1 MKASVERQDYLTLV
15 EVFAT
20 HPDFRTEDG
29 RWKLVDA
36 AFRGIA
42 GVERAKGGLDLRDPP
57 RNAAGSLVG
66 RLLDFGRLG
75 ERHSLALV
83 LETMR
88 ERAGDDERAELDRL
102 IRVLDAR
109 EVPSRGP
116 APAGAPAA
124 QILHLSDLHF
134 GTLADAHNFHSQLA
148 EDLRRELSC
157 TRLDGLICSGDL
169 TLVSSEAEFEAARTF
184 IDLVCGEF
192 GLARERIVLVPGNHD
207 LSWPLARAA
216 YVSADTSVY
225 AGASVQEQRRWIVE
239 DGAYLVRD
247 EDRYRERFASYGDR
261 LHRPVTGEPYP
272 LDYADQF
279 SLRYWPELNL
289 LVLGLNSAWEIDHF
303 HRDRAGIHPEA
314 PSKALN
320 LLRAR
325 ADWADCLKI
334 AVWHHPLASDEPSH
348 ISDHGFLERLAAA
361 GFRLALHG
369 HIHKAGV
376 TQFRYDRTPG
386 GRRLDILA
394 AGTFGA
400 PSRQWVP
407 GYPLQYQLLR
417 LGPNRVT
424 VETRRR
430 EEPNGAWKP
439 DARWLQGPGK
449 DPAPR
454 YLVELRGAG

>member
-1 MKASVERQDYLTLV
+1 MKASIERQDYLSLV
-15 EVFAT
+15 EAFAA

-29 RWKLVDA
+29 RWKLVDE
-36 AFRGIA
+36 AFRGIS
-42 GVERAKGGLDLRDPP
+42 GSERAKGGLDLRDPP

-83 LETMR
+83 VETLQ
-88 ERAGDDERAELDRL
+88 ERVGDDERGELDRL
-102 IRVLDAR
+102 IRVLDGRQLPA
-109 EVPSRGP
+109 PGP
-116 APAGAPAA
+116 APAASPNA

-134 GTLADAHNFHSQLA
+134 GTVSDACNFHSQLA
-148 EDLRRELSC
+148 EDLKRELGC

-169 TLVSSEAEFEAARTF
+169 TLVSSEAEYEAARTF
-184 IDLVCGEF
+184 IDLLRREL

-207 LSWPLARAA
+207 LSWPLAQAA
-216 YVSADTSVY
+216 YVPADASVY
-225 AGASVQEQRRWIVE
+225 AAANEHEQRRWIVE
-239 DGAYLVRD
+239 GETCMVRD
-247 EDRYRERFASYGDR
+247 EDRYRQRFAPYGKR
-261 LHRPVTGEPYP
+261 LHRLVTGESYP
-272 LDYADQF
+272 LDYPDQF
-279 SLRYWPELNL
+279 SLHHWPELSL
-289 LVLGLNSAWEIDHF
+289 LVLGLNSAWEIDHA

-314 PSKALN
+314 ISKALN

-325 ADWADCLKI
+325 PDWADCLEV

-348 ISDHGFLERLAAA
+348 IKDHGFLERLAAA

-369 HIHKAGV
+369 HIHKAEV

-400 PSRQWVP
+400 PSHQWVP

-417 LGPNRVT
+417 LGSGGVT

-430 EEPNGAWKP
+430 EEPNGTWKP
-439 DARWLQGPGK
+439 DARWLQGPGQ
-449 DPAPR
+449 DPVPR
-454 YLVELRGAG
+454 YFVELRGAG

>member
-1 MKASVERQDYLTLV
+1 MKASVERQDYLSVV
-15 EVFAT
+15 EAFAT

-29 RWKLVDA
+29 RWKLVDE

-42 GVERAKGGLDLRDPP
+42 GAERAKGGLDLRDPP

-75 ERHSLALV
+75 ERHSLSLV
-83 LETMR
+83 VETLR
-88 ERAGDDERAELDRL
+88 ERVGDDERPGLDRL
-102 IRVLDAR
+102 IRVLDGK
-109 EVPSRGP
+109 ESTPNGP
-116 APAGAPAA
+116 APAASANA

-134 GTLADAHNFHSQLA
+134 GTLADARNFHSQLA
-148 EDLRRELSC
+148 EDLKRELGC
-157 TRLDGLICSGDL
+157 ARLDGLICSGDL
-169 TLVSSEAEFEAARTF
+169 TLASSEAEYAAARTF
-184 IDLVCGEF
+184 IDLVRREF
-192 GLARERIVLVPGNHD
+192 GLARERTVLVPGNHD
-207 LSWPLARAA
+207 LSWPLAQSA
-216 YVSADTSVY
+216 YALADTSVY
-225 AGASVQEQRRWIVE
+225 VASSAQEQRRWIVE
-239 DGAYLVRD
+239 GGTCMVRD
-247 EDRYRERFASYGDR
+247 EDRYRQRFAPYGDR
-261 LHRPVTGEPYP
+261 LHRPVTGEPYA

-279 SLRYWPELNL
+279 SLHHWPELSL

-303 HRDRAGIHPEA
+303 HRDRTGIHPEA
-314 PSKALN
+314 ISKSLN
-320 LLRAR
+320 ALRAHP
-325 ADWADCLKI
+325 DWADCLKV

-348 ISDHGFLERLAAA
+348 IKDHGFLERLAAA

-369 HIHKAGV
+369 HIHKAEV

-386 GRRLDILA
+386 GRRLDVLA

-417 LGPNRVT
+417 LDPRRVT

-439 DARWLQGPGK
+439 DARWLQGPGQ
-449 DPAPR
+449 DPLPR
-454 YLVELRGAG
+454 YLVELQAAG